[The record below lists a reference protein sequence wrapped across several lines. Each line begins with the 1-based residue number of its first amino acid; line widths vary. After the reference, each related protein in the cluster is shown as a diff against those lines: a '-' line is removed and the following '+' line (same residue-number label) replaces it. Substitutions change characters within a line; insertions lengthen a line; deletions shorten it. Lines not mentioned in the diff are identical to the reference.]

1 MIKMKKIFALGVGKV
16 EPGLA
21 SKPKRIPD
29 HILVKKEVI
38 SKSNQKIKPVLPDLL
53 TFWRV

>member
-1 MIKMKKIFALGVGKV
+1 MKKIFALGVGKV